1 MLLRGHEAILTLL
14 IVAFAVGWRRLADMV
29 RTR

>member
-14 IVAFAVGWRRLADMV
+14 IVTFVLGWKRLFVLV
-29 RTR
+29 RAR